1 MADQR
6 KAVDVLADAM
16 RSAQPASQPRHG
28 VRYVK
33 RAFRVIRNLLAV
45 LGVCFVYLLLIGF
58 MQYQDRAAAG
68 DVGCTFTHCL

>member
-6 KAVDVLADAM
+6 NTVDVLADAM
-16 RSAQPASQPRHG
+16 RRTQPAKQSRAG
-28 VRYVK
+28 VRYAM
-33 RAFRVIRNLLAV
+33 RTLRVIRNLLAV